1 MLKFFILL
9 FGAALV
15 IGCATTNQHLDMLPG
30 GEMKSDRSIDMRGK
44 TITPFIVYYMVKNL
58 NDMQKGEI
66 LEVNTDKFE
75 AIENDIGAWSR
86 MTGFPVEGIETG
98 DAYQRYYIR
107 NIPNQKPKK
116 KLAMIISDPGLEM
129 LLSPLGLAL
138 SAALSGQEVYL
149 YFQGPAVKVLK
160 KGFNAKLSGIQRP
173 FSTMARNQMAKAGH
187 LPPQEKL
194 HQLKD
199 LGTHFYICGG
209 SMDPFGVKK
218 SDLIFKDIIIAE
230 YLSFLEVMDN
240 ADIRIFLQ

>member
-1 MLKFFILL
+1 MFKLFFL
-9 FGAALV
+9 FLGATIM
-15 IGCATTNQHLDMLPG
+15 IGCATTNQHFDMLPK

-44 TITPFIVYYMVKNL
+44 TITPFIVYYIVKNL

-86 MTGFPVEGIETG
+86 MTGFPLEGTETG

-107 NIPNQKPKK
+107 NVGNQKTEK

-160 KGFNAKLSGIQRP
+160 KGFKAKLSGIQRP
-173 FSTMARNQMAKAGH
+173 FSAWARNGMAKAGH

-194 HQLKD
+194 HQLKE

-218 SDLIFKDIIIAE
+218 SDLIFDDVTIAE
-230 YLSFLEVMDN
+230 YLTFLEIMEN
-240 ADIRIFLQ
+240 ADIQIFLQ